1 MGDMR
6 SYIIDMR
13 ITDIRRPYAGSQ
25 GIQYT
30 VTHARHGATY
40 VVYGD
45 LAAPCQEICR
55 VPFNR
60 VPWFILRAGD
70 YFAYVT
76 ADTTFHRPC
85 VALQAALTIVA
96 EEIAARG
103 LPADIQ
109 PFEPPITCDQAHE
122 IVRVVDQPST

>member
-6 SYIIDMR
+6 TYIADMR
-13 ITDIRRPYAGSQ
+13 ITDIRRPYEGSR
-25 GIQYT
+25 GIQFT
-30 VTHARHGATY
+30 VSHRHGAVY

-45 LAAPCQEICR
+45 LAAPCQEICK

-60 VPWFILRAGD
+60 VPWLILRAGD
-70 YFAYVT
+70 YFVYVT
-76 ADTTFHRPC
+76 VDVHFHRTDM
-85 VALQAALTIVA
+85 ALYAALTLVQ

-103 LPADIQ
+103 LPTDIQ

-122 IVRVVDQPST
+122 IVRLVDQPST